1 MQRSVLETLGSQRTP
16 KRLQTVP
23 ETSLLSST
31 SPTRAGSRYG
41 EVFKAMVNGQFMA
54 VKKIRVD
61 AIAESP
67 ALEAEARGGEDPR
80 IGAFIS

>member
-1 MQRSVLETLGSQRTP
+1 
-16 KRLQTVP
+16 
-23 ETSLLSST
+23 
-31 SPTRAGSRYG
+31 
-41 EVFKAMVNGQFMA
+41 MVNGQFMA